1 MKQKLFCLFFIIISI
16 VSFSKEKKNLNIA
29 IIYDDF
35 VQNKDISY
43 SLMEKEINNLIG
55 DKYNVVFPVEKQ
67 ITVNSMDKNEISQK
81 MDALLNDSSV
91 DIVIAGGLLSSYV
104 ALEKTNLSKPVFAP
118 LIINPS
124 KELITKN
131 KTSGRKNLNY
141 IVSSLDLKS
150 EILSFE
156 KIVKFEKLNLLIG
169 NEMEK
174 ILNQMPNFKV
184 EGIDINF
191 IKMNN
196 DNIYEVLNKID
207 KSEVIALGPIN
218 ELSDKNQKIL
228 LNRINNNKI
237 PSFSIFSLENE
248 NFDTL
253 AQFNFEKEY
262 KKRIR
267 ATAVNISQYLDG
279 KALADLPVYIESTE
293 PELIL
298 NVNTIKKIELWPDW
312 NILAEAKL
320 INFIPDY
327 SENSMGLKELISIAL
342 NNSPRRSVIKK
353 ELELTNL
360 NIEKAKSKYKPR
372 VEASATAL
380 IIDEDRA
387 KSILTPAEQTL
398 TAGVTLNQVIFS
410 EDLNMSLDILNKQKG
425 IKEEELKKL
434 ELDLILEVSE
444 AYISILK
451 VETYAKMQ
459 KNNLDLTKMNL
470 EIAKERKNAGI
481 SGMTDI
487 YRLESELS
495 QNISSFVETILNIEL
510 AKTNLK
516 RIINYDLNVPLEISN
531 IDFNNK
537 DYLTSN
543 KELLDFITNQNNS
556 NILVEFMHDLAIKK
570 SSDLKNID
578 YGINIQE
585 RLIKNT
591 KNKKFMPTVALKADY
606 SINNIIVEGAGTSF
620 PDYKSIIGS
629 IIGSISNT
637 NTQKDLSSIVGAFGN
652 PDEFNWSVGIGF
664 RLPIYSGGEL
674 KLDKKISE
682 NEIETLELKRNTVE
696 KLLEQQIR
704 ANISK
709 ITSEYSKIKNA
720 EVSLNSATK
729 ALNIVKDSYSK
740 GITSIFDLISVQ
752 NSAFSAEQYKVTS
765 TYNLII
771 EVMRA
776 ERTIGDFY
784 ILKDNYEKEKFVEA
798 INLLNKNR

>member
-387 KSILTPAEQTL
+387 KSMLTPAEQTL

-629 IIGSISNT
+629 INDT
-637 NTQKDLSSIVGAFGN
+637 NTQKGLSSIVGAFGN

>member
-629 IIGSISNT
+629 ICDT
-637 NTQKDLSSIVGAFGN
+637 NTQKCLSSIVGAFGN

>member
-387 KSILTPAEQTL
+387 KSIFTPAEQTL

-606 SINNIIVEGAGTSF
+606 SINNIIVEGAGSSF

-629 IIGSISNT
+629 ISNK
-637 NTQKDLSSIVGAFGN
+637 TQKDLSSIVGAFGN

>member
-470 EIAKERKNAGI
+470 EIAKERKNTGI

-606 SINNIIVEGAGTSF
+606 SINNIIVEGAGSSF

-629 IIGSISNT
+629 INDPSTKKG
-637 NTQKDLSSIVGAFGN
+637 LSSIVGAFGN

>member
-387 KSILTPAEQTL
+387 KSIFTPAEQTL

-606 SINNIIVEGAGTSF
+606 SINNIIVEGAGS
-620 PDYKSIIGS
+620 DYKSIIGS
-629 IIGSISNT
+629 ISKT
-637 NTQKDLSSIVGAFGN
+637 NIQGLSSIVGAFGN

>member
-35 VQNKDISY
+35 VQSKDISY

-124 KELITKN
+124 KELIIKD

-169 NEMEK
+169 NEMGK
-174 ILNQMPNFKV
+174 ILDQMPNFKV

-196 DNIYEVLNKID
+196 DNISEVLNKID

-267 ATAVNISQYLDG
+267 ATAVNISHYLDG
-279 KALADLPVYIESTE
+279 KALSDLPVYIESTE
-293 PELIL
+293 PELVL
-298 NVNTIKKIELWPDW
+298 NVDTIKKIELWPNW
-312 NILAEAKL
+312 SILAEAKL

-327 SENSMGLKELISIAL
+327 SENSLGLKELISIAL
-342 NNSPRRSVIKK
+342 NNNPRINVIKK

-360 NIEKAKSKYKPR
+360 NIDKTKSKYKPR
-372 VEASATAL
+372 LEASATAL

-387 KSILTPAEQTL
+387 NSILTPAEQTL
-398 TAGVTLNQVIFS
+398 SAGVALNQVIFS

-425 IKEEELKKL
+425 IKEEELKKI
-434 ELDLILEVSE
+434 ELDLIMEVSE

-516 RIINYDLNVPLEISN
+516 RIMNYDLNYPLEISN

-537 DYLTSN
+537 DYLISN
-543 KELLDFITNQNNS
+543 QELVDFITNQNNS
-556 NILVEFMHDLAIKK
+556 NILAEFMHDLAIKK

-591 KNKKFMPTVALKADY
+591 KNKKFMPTIALKADY
-606 SINNIIVEGAGTSF
+606 SINNIIAEGAGTTY
-620 PDYKSIIGS
+620 PDYRSIIGS
-629 IIGSISNT
+629 FDP
-637 NTQKDLSSIVGAFGN
+637 NTQKGLSSIVGAFGN
-652 PDEFNWSVGIGF
+652 PDDFNWSVGIGF

-798 INLLNKNR
+798 INLLK

>member
-629 IIGSISNT
+629 ISDT
-637 NTQKDLSSIVGAFGN
+637 NTKKGLSSIVGAFGN

>member
-606 SINNIIVEGAGTSF
+606 SINNIIAEGAGTSF

-629 IIGSISNT
+629 ISDT
-637 NTQKDLSSIVGAFGN
+637 NTKKGLSSIVGAFGN

>member
-606 SINNIIVEGAGTSF
+606 SINNIIAEGAGTSF
-620 PDYKSIIGS
+620 PDYKSIIDP
-629 IIGSISNT
+629 
-637 NTQKDLSSIVGAFGN
+637 NTQKGLSSIVGAFGN

>member
-387 KSILTPAEQTL
+387 KSIFTPAEQTL

-606 SINNIIVEGAGTSF
+606 SINNIIVEGAGSSF

-629 IIGSISNT
+629 INDPSSNI
-637 NTQKDLSSIVGAFGN
+637 QKGLSSIVGAFGN

>member
-387 KSILTPAEQTL
+387 KSIFTPAEQTL

-606 SINNIIVEGAGTSF
+606 SINNIIVEGAGSSF
-620 PDYKSIIGS
+620 PDYKSIIDS
-629 IIGSISNT
+629 IAT
-637 NTQKDLSSIVGAFGN
+637 KTQKDLSSIVGAFGN

>member
-629 IIGSISNT
+629 IDDPDT
-637 NTQKDLSSIVGAFGN
+637 KKFLSSIVGAFGN

>member
-29 IIYDDF
+29 VIYDDF

-191 IKMNN
+191 IRMNN
-196 DNIYEVLNKID
+196 DNISEVLNKID
-207 KSEVIALGPIN
+207 NSEVIALGPIK
-218 ELSDKNQKIL
+218 ELSEKNQKLL
-228 LNRINNNKI
+228 LNKINNKKI

-248 NFDTL
+248 SFETL
-253 AQFNFEKEY
+253 AQYNFEKEY

-279 KALADLPVYIESTE
+279 KALSDLPVYIDSTE
-293 PELIL
+293 PELVL
-298 NVNTIKKIELWPDW
+298 NVNTIKKIELWPNW
-312 NILAEAKL
+312 NMLAEAKL

-327 SENSMGLKELISIAL
+327 SENSLDLKELISIAL
-342 NNSPRRSVIKK
+342 NSNSKLNAIKK

-360 NIEKAKSKYKPR
+360 NIEKAKSNYKPR
-372 VEASATAL
+372 LEASATAL
-380 IIDEDRA
+380 IIDKDRA
-387 KSILTPAEQTL
+387 NSILTPAEQTL
-398 TAGVTLNQVIFS
+398 SAGVTLNQVIFS
-410 EDLNMSLDILNKQKG
+410 EDLNMNLDILNKKRG

-434 ELDLILEVSE
+434 ELDLIMEVSE

-451 VETYAKMQ
+451 VQSYAKMQ

-516 RIINYDLNVPLEISN
+516 RILNYDLNYPLEISN

-537 DYLTSN
+537 DYLISN
-543 KELLDFITNQNNS
+543 QKLLDYITNQNSS
-556 NILVEFMHDLAIKK
+556 NILAEFMYDLAINK
-570 SSDLKNID
+570 SNDLKNID

-591 KNKKFMPTVALKADY
+591 KNKRFMPTIALKADY
-606 SINNIIVEGAGTSF
+606 SINNIIAEGAGTTY
-620 PDYKSIIGS
+620 PDYRTIIGS
-629 IIGSISNT
+629 VSDP
-637 NTQKDLSSIVGAFGN
+637 NTQKGLSSIVGAFGN
-652 PDEFNWSVGIGF
+652 PDDFNWSVGIGF

-682 NEIETLELKRNTVE
+682 NSIETLELQKNTVE
-696 KLLEQQIR
+696 KFLEQQIR
-704 ANISK
+704 TNISK

-740 GITSIFDLISVQ
+740 GIASIFDLISVQ

-798 INLLNKNR
+798 INLLK

>member
-629 IIGSISNT
+629 ISDT
-637 NTQKDLSSIVGAFGN
+637 NTQKGLSSIVGAFGN

>member
-606 SINNIIVEGAGTSF
+606 SINNIIAEGAGTSF

-629 IIGSISNT
+629 ISDP
-637 NTQKDLSSIVGAFGN
+637 NTQKGLSSIVGAFGN